1 MNTGNIIDSQV
12 TIPTFRFQEFA
23 VPAPR
28 KNPPPAPRA
37 ADPIERIQSI
47 DLPPRP
53 ALLLALQRELRRPE
67 PDARKVAELLGRDAA
82 MAGQLLK
89 TANSAF
95 LNLRRRSDTVEDA
108 VALIGMD
115 HCVTVMEGLI
125 LRSVLGSGK
134 MMMARFWDVSTKRAQ
149 GMSYLARVTR
159 AVPQDIAYSF
169 GLFCDI
175 GIPLMKAS
183 FPAYLET
190 LSIANKMGGWR
201 FVRLEDVRHGINHTT
216 VGATLAE
223 NWGISSDIVLAIKH
237 HHAPEALSDNALP
250 VTAKAL
256 SAANLLVEKTIEE
269 FRGAELSLEW
279 REGGSAAA
287 AELGLSDDAV
297 EAICADLKKVFAGTR

>member
-1 MNTGNIIDSQV
+1 M
-12 TIPTFRFQEFA
+12 PT
-23 VPAPR
+23 PC
-28 KNPPPAPRA
+28 KNPPPATRA
-37 ADPIERIQSI
+37 VDAVELIQSI

-53 ALLLALQRELRRPE
+53 ALLLALQRELRRDE
-67 PDARKVAELLGRDAA
+67 PDAQKVSQLLGRDAA

-108 VALIGMD
+108 VALIGMN
-115 HCVTVMEGLI
+115 HCVTVMEGLL
-125 LRSVLGSGK
+125 LRSALGAGK
-134 MMMARFWDVSTKRAQ
+134 MMMARFWDVSAKRAQ

-159 AVPQDIAYSF
+159 TVPQDLAYSF

-183 FPAYLET
+183 FPTYLET

-216 VGATLAE
+216 VGATLAA
-223 NWGISSDIVLAIKH
+223 NWGISSDIVLAIKS
-237 HHAPEALSDNALP
+237 HHAPEALSDTSIP

-256 SAANLLVEKTIEE
+256 SAANLLVEKAIEE
-269 FRGAELSLEW
+269 FRGAEMSLEW

-287 AELGLSDDAV
+287 AVLGLSDDAV
-297 EAICADLKKVFAGTR
+297 DTICSDLKKIFSGTR